1 VGSNPT
7 LSATSFIYLYLETV
21 VSIMVSASV
30 EKPLVLAAESD
41 ATMSKR
47 GNSYGSENRVN
58 ILKKVKIGKKW
69 NLYPAVVEL
78 NGKLRDKV
86 RVHGKVESHP
96 EGYYYIEWWQDGRK
110 REQIKNRAEVVDRA
124 RRKAIELE
132 ANRAGIETV
141 RENVNGRGPTI
152 GEAVASYLK
161 DMEPPQREPKTYMA
175 YRHCLE
181 LFSSNCA
188 KRFVLDVKRED
199 VLVFIRK
206 LYELGCGPRTAYNRA
221 VIVSQLLKNN
231 GITKL
236 LSNRDWPEYVEPIR
250 PIYEPDEIQA
260 LFRACD
266 EGERVLYLSY
276 LLTGLRD
283 KEIRHLSWRDIDFRT
298 HVVRV
303 TRKPM
308 YGFKP
313 KNKEEREVPV
323 PASLIA
329 ALKKYKASQK
339 PNADG
344 LVFPN
349 ESGRPDKRHEFKIK
363 RIAFR
368 AKLNCGQCVS
378 KHGNKCSEGPYC
390 SNFFLHKF
398 RHTFATRNLQ
408 DHVCDIKT
416 LQNWMGH
423 KDLASTMVYLKAVR
437 NKDVMARVN
446 SSELAALAV

>member
-1 VGSNPT
+1 
-7 LSATSFIYLYLETV
+7 
-21 VSIMVSASV
+21 
-30 EKPLVLAAESD
+30 
-41 ATMSKR
+41 MSKR
-47 GNSYGSENRVN
+47 GNGYGSENRVN
-58 ILKKVKIGKKW
+58 ILKKVKIGKNW
-69 NLYPAVVEL
+69 NLYPAVVGP
-78 NGKLRDKV
+78 NGRLRDKV
-86 RVHGKVESHP
+86 RVRGKVEAHP

-110 REQIKNRAEVVDRA
+110 REQIKDRAEVVDRA
-124 RRKAIELE
+124 RRKALELE

-141 RENVNGRGPTI
+141 QEIGGGKGPTI
-152 GEAVASYLK
+152 LEAVASYLK

-175 YRHCLE
+175 YKYCLE
-181 LFSSNCA
+181 LFSSHCA
-188 KRFVLDVKRED
+188 KRFIQDVKRED
-199 VLVFIRK
+199 LLAFIRK
-206 LYELGCGPRTAYNRA
+206 LYELNCGPRTAYNRA
-221 VIVSQLLKNN
+221 VIVSQLLKAN

-236 LSNRDWPEYVEPIR
+236 LHNRDWPEYVEPIR
-250 PIYEPDEIQA
+250 PMYEEEEIQT
-260 LFRACD
+260 LLKACD
-266 EGERVLYLSY
+266 EKERVLYLSY

-283 KEIRHLSWRDIDFRT
+283 KEMRYLTWRDIDFRT
-298 HVVRV
+298 QVIRV
-303 TRKPM
+303 TRKPL

-323 PASLIA
+323 PASLIT
-329 ALKKYKASQK
+329 ALQKYRGSKKL
-339 PNADG
+339 NAEV

-349 ESGRPDKRHEFKIK
+349 ESGRPDKRHEFKLK

-368 AKLNCGQCVS
+368 AKMNCGQCIS

-408 DHVCDIKT
+408 DHVCGIKT

>member
-1 VGSNPT
+1 MGSNPT
-7 LSATSFIYLYLETV
+7 LSATSFIYLYLGTL
-21 VSIMVSASV
+21 VSIMVSALV
-30 EKPLVLAAESD
+30 EKPLVLAAES
-41 ATMSKR
+41 ATTMSKR
-47 GNSYGSENRVN
+47 GNAYGSENRVN
-58 ILKKVKIGKKW
+58 ILKKVKIGKNW

-124 RRKAIELE
+124 RRKAIELK

-141 RENVNGRGPTI
+141 HENVNGQGPTVA
-152 GEAVASYLK
+152 EAVALYLK

-175 YRHCLE
+175 YRYCLE
-181 LFSSNCA
+181 LFATNCA
-188 KRFVLDVKRED
+188 KRFVQDVKRED
-199 VLVFIRK
+199 VLAFIRK

-221 VIVSQLLKNN
+221 VIVSQLLKNS

-250 PIYEPDEIQA
+250 PIYEPEEIQA
-260 LFRACD
+260 LFKACD
-266 EGERVLYLSY
+266 ERERVLYLSY

-283 KEIRHLSWRDIDFRT
+283 KEIRHLSWRDVDFRT
-298 HVVRV
+298 QVVRV
-303 TRKPM
+303 TGKPL

-323 PASLIA
+323 PASLVA
-329 ALKKYKASQK
+329 ALKKYKGSQK
-339 PNADG
+339 LNTDG

-368 AKLNCGQCVS
+368 AKLNCGQCIS

>member
-1 VGSNPT
+1 
-7 LSATSFIYLYLETV
+7 
-21 VSIMVSASV
+21 
-30 EKPLVLAAESD
+30 
-41 ATMSKR
+41 MSKR
-47 GNSYGSENRVN
+47 GNGYGKNRVN
-58 ILKKVKIGKKW
+58 ILKKIKVEKIW
-69 NLYPAVVEL
+69 NFYPAVVEP

-86 RVHGKVESHP
+86 LVRGHVEVHP
-96 EGYYYIEWWQDGRK
+96 EGCYYIEWRQNGRK
-110 REQIKNRAEVVDRA
+110 REQIKDRLEVVDRA

-141 RENVNGRGPTI
+141 QIIGSGRGLAIP
-152 GEAVASYLK
+152 EAVASYLK
-161 DMEPPQREPKTYMA
+161 DMAPPQREPKTYIA
-175 YRHCLE
+175 YKYCLE
-181 LFSSNCA
+181 LFASTCA
-188 KRFVLDVKRED
+188 KQFIQDVKRED
-199 VLVFIRK
+199 LLSFIRK

-221 VIVSQLLKNN
+221 VIVSQLLKAN
-231 GITKL
+231 GISKL
-236 LSNRDWPEYVEPIR
+236 LSNRDWPDYVEPIR
-250 PIYEPDEIQA
+250 SIYEPEEIEA
-260 LFRACD
+260 LLEACD
-266 EGERVLYLSY
+266 QNERVLYLCY

-283 KEIRHLSWRDIDFRT
+283 REMRYLTWRDIDFRT
-298 HVVRV
+298 QVIRV
-303 TRKPM
+303 TRKPL

-329 ALKKYKASQK
+329 ALKKYKGNKKLLPDA
-339 PNADG
+339 

-349 ESGRPDKRHEFKIK
+349 ESGRADKRHEFKLK
-363 RIAFR
+363 RIAFHS
-368 AKLNCGQCVS
+368 KMNCGQCVS
-378 KHGNKCSEGPYC
+378 KHGNKCSDGPYC
-390 SNFFLHKF
+390 SKFFLHKF

>member
-1 VGSNPT
+1 
-7 LSATSFIYLYLETV
+7 
-21 VSIMVSASV
+21 
-30 EKPLVLAAESD
+30 
-41 ATMSKR
+41 MSKR
-47 GNSYGSENRVN
+47 GNGYGSENRVN
-58 ILKKVKIGKKW
+58 ILKKVKVGKNW

-86 RVHGKVESHP
+86 RVRGKVEAHP

-110 REQIKNRAEVVDRA
+110 REQIKDRAEVLDRA
-124 RRKAIELE
+124 RRKAIELK

-141 RENVNGRGPTI
+141 REIGNGRGPTVA
-152 GEAVASYLK
+152 EAVASYLK
-161 DMEPPQREPKTYMA
+161 DMEPPQREPKTYVA
-175 YRHCLE
+175 YKYCLE
-181 LFSSNCA
+181 LFAKNCA
-188 KRFVLDVKRED
+188 KHLIQDVKRED
-199 VLVFIRK
+199 VLAFIRK
-206 LYELGCGPRTAYNRA
+206 LYELKCGPRTAYNRA
-221 VIVSQLLKNN
+221 VIVSQLLKAN

-236 LSNRDWPEYVEPIR
+236 LTNRDWPDYVEPIR
-250 PIYEPDEIQA
+250 SIYEPEEIQK
-260 LFRACD
+260 LLKACD
-266 EGERVLYLSY
+266 ATLRVLYHCY

-283 KEIRHLSWRDIDFRT
+283 KEMRHITWRDIDFRT
-298 HVVRV
+298 QVIRV
-303 TRKPM
+303 TRKPL
-308 YGFKP
+308 YGFTP

-323 PASLIA
+323 PSSLIA
-329 ALKKYKASQK
+329 GLKKYKASQK
-339 PNADG
+339 PSPDR

-349 ESGRPDKRHEFKIK
+349 ESGRPDKRHEFKLK
-363 RIAFR
+363 RIAFH
-368 AKLNCGQCVS
+368 AGMNCGQCVS

-408 DHVCDIKT
+408 DHVCDIRT

>member
-1 VGSNPT
+1 V
-7 LSATSFIYLYLETV
+7 
-21 VSIMVSASV
+21 
-30 EKPLVLAAESD
+30 
-41 ATMSKR
+41 
-47 GNSYGSENRVN
+47 
-58 ILKKVKIGKKW
+58 
-69 NLYPAVVEL
+69 
-78 NGKLRDKV
+78 
-86 RVHGKVESHP
+86 
-96 EGYYYIEWWQDGRK
+96 
-110 REQIKNRAEVVDRA
+110 EVVDRA
-124 RRKAIELE
+124 RRKAIELQ

-141 RENVNGRGPTI
+141 QEIGSGRGPTI
-152 GEAVASYLK
+152 SEAVASYLE
-161 DMEPPQREPKTYMA
+161 DMKPPQREPKTYIA
-175 YRHCLE
+175 YKHCLE
-181 LFSSNCA
+181 LFASSCS
-188 KRFVLDVKRED
+188 KRFIQEVKRED
-199 VLVFIRK
+199 LLSFIRK

-221 VIVSQLLKNN
+221 VIVSQLLKAH

-236 LSNRDWPEYVEPIR
+236 LHNRDWPDYVEPIR
-250 PIYEPDEIQA
+250 AIYEPEEIAA
-260 LFRACD
+260 LLRACHPT
-266 EGERVLYLSY
+266 ERVVYLCY

-283 KEIRHLSWRDIDFRT
+283 KEMRYLTWRDIDFRT
-298 HVVRV
+298 QVIRV
-303 TRKPM
+303 TRKPL

-329 ALKKYKASQK
+329 ALKKYKGNRKVLPDS
-339 PNADG
+339 

-349 ESGRPDKRHEFKIK
+349 ESGRPDKRHEFKLK
-363 RIAFR
+363 RVAFR

-390 SNFFLHKF
+390 SKFFLHKF

-437 NKDVMARVN
+437 NKDVMVRVN